1 MQIKTAQITT
11 FSNHIITIEN
21 RSFTN
26 TRLNYLATNLLIILD
41 DKKTRK
47 MLPWLLFA
55 PCADIFGFIGHRG
68 AREEA
73 IGSSHVAQVSMVRLG
88 VEYLIKQGHVRR
100 IVSN

>member
-41 DKKTRK
+41 DKK
-47 MLPWLLFA
+47 
-55 PCADIFGFIGHRG
+55 
-68 AREEA
+68 
-73 IGSSHVAQVSMVRLG
+73 LG
-88 VEYLIKQGHVRR
+88 KCCLDFYLRPVLTYLA
-100 IVSN
+100 